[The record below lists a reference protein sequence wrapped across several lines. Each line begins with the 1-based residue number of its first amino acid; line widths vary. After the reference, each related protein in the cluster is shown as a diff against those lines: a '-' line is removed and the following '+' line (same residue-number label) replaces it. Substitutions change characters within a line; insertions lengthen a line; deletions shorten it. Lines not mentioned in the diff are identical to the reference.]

1 MFRLAIRQGQL
12 GLAYLML
19 DQGYSLMLAMQDALD
34 EKKFQLVITL
44 IQKCADDSVVQAK
57 NTKGQNL
64 FHVLCQN
71 A

>member
-12 GLAYLML
+12 GLAYFML

-44 IQKCADDSVVQAK
+44 I
-57 NTKGQNL
+57 
-64 FHVLCQN
+64 
-71 A
+71 